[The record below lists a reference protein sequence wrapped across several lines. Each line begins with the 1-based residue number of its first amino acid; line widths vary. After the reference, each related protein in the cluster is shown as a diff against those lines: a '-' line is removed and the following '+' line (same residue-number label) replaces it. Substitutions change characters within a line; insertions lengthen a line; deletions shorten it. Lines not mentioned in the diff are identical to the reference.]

1 MSSKALDKTL
11 TALHLPPLGGSQ
23 LALVQPDG
31 TVLGPDGKVIGRM
44 GADGNI
50 EYYATGFTARGLPS
64 VPTPLHS
71 SVLGPGCTVHPDGTI
86 VGPEGTVLGR
96 MNADGTS
103 WSGGDPGGRRE
114 AAPLGQ
120 SGR

>member
-1 MSSKALDKTL
+1 M
-11 TALHLPPLGGSQ
+11 
-23 LALVQPDG
+23 
-31 TVLGPDGKVIGRM
+31 
-44 GADGNI
+44 
-50 EYYATGFTARGLPS
+50 
-64 VPTPLHS
+64 PTPLHS

-120 SGR
+120 SGRRRRRVQPSHQERTP